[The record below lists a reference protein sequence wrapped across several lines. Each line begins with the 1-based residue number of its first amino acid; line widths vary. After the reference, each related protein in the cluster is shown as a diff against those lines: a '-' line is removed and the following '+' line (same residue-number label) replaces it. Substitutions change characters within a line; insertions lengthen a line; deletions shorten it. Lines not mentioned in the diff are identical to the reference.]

1 LNKPLKNLNY
11 FGRILGVAA
20 LCAFGASAPVRA
32 AEPGPAGQDHFKLL
46 EEYCSKCHNATD
58 WAGGLAY
65 DVLTPD
71 TIGSESKTWEHT
83 VRKLRG
89 RLMPPPGEKQPDQ
102 QAVDGFVN
110 WMEGRLDAHAG
121 EHSDPGHVGLYRIN
135 RTQYALAV
143 ESLLRVK
150 VNPAELLPKETKS
163 EGFDNVANV
172 LRVSPT
178 FIDQY
183 INAARQVSVMAVGDA
198 NARPLS
204 RTYRASPS
212 RQAFHQEGF
221 PLGTRGGMAVEH
233 WFPADAEYEFN
244 LRVPVGG
251 GYGMGL
257 AEQRLVFLID
267 GRKVFEQ
274 VVGGEKDARAVDQLQ
289 APANA
294 AIAARFQKIRVPVT
308 AGPHR
313 LLVTFQE
320 TSFAESEAG
329 LFPFTPGG
337 GSDGFARVTAL
348 DVVGPYNPTGV
359 SDTPS
364 RRKIFICRPASAA
377 EEEPCARRIVAR
389 LATEAFRRPVTD
401 EDLVAPLAFY
411 AEGRKQGSFDT
422 GIQSAVMAILASPKF
437 LYRLQE
443 VPPDAKPGQVYAL
456 SDLELATRLAFFL
469 WSQGPD
475 DELLQIA
482 AAGKLKEEAVLDQQ
496 IERMLKDPRAG
507 TLVTN
512 FAAQWLNI
520 EGLAD
525 VDPDP
530 AIYPTFDE
538 DLRRAYRTE
547 LELFAGEIL
556 GKDRNVTELISSDIT
571 FVNERLA
578 LQYGIPNIRGD
589 QFRRIRLQDSHRRG
603 LLGKGAVLMLTS
615 YGNRT
620 APVIR
625 GAYILERITG
635 TPPAAPPP
643 GVEALKD
650 NTPGGKQ
657 LTVRQRLEIHRE
669 KPSCNAC
676 HGVMDPLGFALENFD
691 AIGSWRTVDRLA
703 SEPIDAS
710 ATTPAGQH
718 FAGPDDVRAALLE
731 RPEQFVQTLTE
742 KLMTYGLGRLV
753 EHEDM
758 PRVRAIVRDAR
769 SQDYRFSALV
779 RGVVH
784 SDAFRKARVAS
795 LEEPKPSAVP
805 AATLSKAE
813 SNRE

>member
-1 LNKPLKNLNY
+1 MLNSKWASLGITTLVVMLGSGAPAHGAQADAGTAEGE
-11 FGRILGVAA
+11 FG
-20 LCAFGASAPVRA
+20 
-32 AEPGPAGQDHFKLL
+32 LL
-46 EEYCSKCHNATD
+46 EDYCSKCHNATD
-58 WAGGLAY
+58 WAGGLAF
-65 DVLTPD
+65 DTLTPD
-71 TIGSESKTWEHT
+71 TIGSDAKTWENT

-102 QAVDGFVN
+102 QTVDQFVG
-110 WMEGRLDAHAG
+110 WMEGRLDAHAD

-183 INAARQVSVMAVGDA
+183 FNAARQVSVLAVGDA
-198 NARPLS
+198 TSRPVS

-274 VVGGEKDARAVDQLQ
+274 TVGGETDARAVDQLQ

-294 AIAARFQKIRVPVT
+294 AIAARFQKIRLPVK

-313 LLVTFQE
+313 LVITFQE

-329 LFPFTPGG
+329 LFPFTAGG

-348 DVVGPYNPTGV
+348 DVVGPYNPTGIG
-359 SDTPS
+359 DTPS
-364 RRKIFICRPASAA
+364 RRKIFICRPANAA
-377 EEEPCARRIVAR
+377 EEEPCARRIVAK

-401 EDLVAPLAFY
+401 QDLVAPMAFF
-411 AEGRKQGSFDT
+411 AEGRKQGSFDA

-443 VPPDAKPGQVYAL
+443 VPAGAQPGQIYAL

-482 AAGKLKEEAVLDQQ
+482 AAGKLREPATLDRQVD
-496 IERMLKDPRAG
+496 RMLKDPKAL

-512 FAAQWLNI
+512 FASQWLNI
-520 EGLAD
+520 DGLAD

-530 AIYPTFDE
+530 AIYPGFDE

-547 LELFAGEIL
+547 LELFVGDVL
-556 GKDRNVTELISSDIT
+556 RNDHSVLELLSSDT
-571 FVNERLA
+571 TYVNERLA

-589 QFRRIRLQDSHRRG
+589 QFRQVRLQDRNRWG

-643 GVEALKD
+643 GVEALVD

-691 AIGSWRTVDRLA
+691 AIGTWRAVDRLA
-703 SEPIDAS
+703 SEPIDAV
-710 ATTPAGQH
+710 ATTPDGRR
-718 FAGPDDVRAALLE
+718 FTGPEDVRASLLE
-731 RPEQFVQTLTE
+731 RPDQFVQTLTE

-758 PRVRAIVRDAR
+758 PRVRAIVREAG
-769 SQDYRFSALV
+769 SKDYRFSALV

-784 SDAFRKARVAS
+784 SDAFLKARVGA
-795 LEEPKPSAVP
+795 LEEPAPATAP
-805 AATLSKAE
+805 AAARLTSTE
-813 SNRE
+813 